1 MSDLELFELFENSI
15 DTKLYTVKKN
25 ITIETIKKKK
35 ENLHVINSMLI
46 DKIRPMLL
54 KFQLCFFKVK
64 KIRFCQKKN
73 TNFQN

>member
-46 DKIRPMLL
+46 DKIRFTLL
-54 KFQLCFFKVK
+54 KFQLWFL
-64 KIRFCQKKN
+64 
-73 TNFQN
+73 